1 MQFIKSFSFVAALS
15 NALFQYSYKKREFV
29 SKANFLLSIYKSIV
43 FIEFYVFTIWVSKRL
58 LLYVLH
64 QEIFFVFEPTKYQS
78 KYTK

>member
-1 MQFIKSFSFVAALS
+1 MQFIKSFSFVAALC
-15 NALFQYSYKKREFV
+15 NALFQNSYKKGEFI
-29 SKANFLLSIYKSIV
+29 SKADFLLSIYKSIV

-64 QEIFFVFEPTKYQS
+64 QEIFFVFKPTKYQS